1 MKKGLFSILASTLLV
16 VGCQNYDDQ
25 FSNIESQISA
35 LASTVAG
42 LSQVQ
47 SDLQSLSGTV
57 ASLQSSLSSQID
69 TALADGLAD
78 IDAAVVELNAAAAE
92 AASAEDVAN
101 IQASVDANAE
111 DLEELLNAS
120 AVFTGDVTIN
130 SVATLDI
137 FHGMD
142 DAIAIVNGNVD
153 IDATADMDA
162 VKLQET
168 IDNILT
174 TVKDFDY
181 TAASTVPAVTF
192 NNLTGTATLSLKLA
206 GPYVAQNLV
215 SAQNIHLYD
224 DYKSSVSVI
233 DFRKLTSVQKFYTD
247 ATANVIKFSKAT
259 ELHLTELVYYPPLDL
274 TIELDEGAAFPNKLD
289 DVDIDGDQ
297 KDIDLDITG
306 PAEVT
311 FTNILDGTMK
321 FKDVATVTVNGY
333 KGTFELLEGVETFN
347 SDSVVTLDIDSA
359 SDLETLNITGAL
371 DPDTTTDKSG
381 PAVVFTDN
389 NNITTITLAGEI
401 GSIGLQGNGNL
412 TDLTVT
418 ANVDG
423 AIAIGATGTGNG
435 NSDLTTVALTGASA
449 TKVHVIQNFDLETV
463 TIDNSFIAGSATGA
477 VLDGE
482 IKVIDNT
489 SLTNLNISSDKVEYL
504 EVTGND
510 DLTTLDFTG
519 LAAAGA
525 TGSPEVKIYDNDIEG
540 TAEDDEDGDTDVAD
554 GKTGDLG
561 DISSSSGIETA
572 KTYLAAVKGDADSKM
587 SVLFD
592 VVNFTTEGDTTSEVL
607 YDTSITAANISTQ
620 NTKLRIAYV
629 VPNSADTGNASV
641 AAKRGYLVTGYG
653 ASGDMVDVWA
663 NGVKL
668 VEQADLSST
677 NQGVNVANL
686 TSAAALTNADAAG
699 VTYTATGYAN
709 AILKLEIAA
718 NGSTMENSATTVSG
732 TTFGRHVSD
741 VFTIS
746 IPGANDAVVSNTT
759 ESGAASKLKDALY
772 NKWVAKNF
780 TVSKTWSRWSISSSG
795 AVMIFTA
802 KDKGTSQIGDE
813 LSFTASIA
821 SASLSNVGYRIGNG
835 NNLTN
840 DAGDNTAKGEGIVIS
855 LLADTAGTNLGEIGS
870 PWEDHTTGINNATIT
885 VTGVTVVEL
894 STTLN
899 RSLSTSGVITADDTY
914 PADSRSDVITPQ
926 QTINAATSNAVDFSR
941 IGWLD

>member
-1 MKKGLFSILASTLLV
+1 MKKGLLSILAGALLV

-25 FSNIESQISA
+25 FDQLESQINA

-42 LSQVQ
+42 LSAVQ
-47 SDLQSLSGTV
+47 SDLASLSAQVNSLSGAV
-57 ASLQSSLSSQID
+57 DAAVD
-69 TALADGLAD
+69 AALAGGLAD
-78 IDAAVVELNAAAAE
+78 IEAAIETLNAAAE
-92 AASAEDVAN
+92 AASSNSDIGAIAEDVTE
-101 IQASVDANAE
+101 IQD
-111 DLEELLNAS
+111 DLQDLLDAS
-120 AVFTGDVTIN
+120 AVYTGDVTIN

-137 FHGMD
+137 FHGMG

-153 IDATADMDA
+153 IDATPDMDA
-162 VKLQET
+162 TKLQET
-168 IDNILT
+168 IDAILT

-181 TAASTVPAVTF
+181 SAASTVGAVTF
-192 NNLTGTATLSLKLA
+192 NNLTGTATFSLKLA

-215 SAQNIHLYD
+215 SAQNIYLYD
-224 DYKSSVSVI
+224 DYKSSVTVI
-233 DFRKLTSVQKFYTD
+233 DFRELTSVQKFYTD
-247 ATANVIKFSKAT
+247 TNADEIKFSKAT
-259 ELHLTELVYYPPLDL
+259 ELHLNKLVYYPPLDL
-274 TIELDEGAAFPNKLD
+274 TIELDEGAAFPNALD

-306 PAEVT
+306 PAAVT

-371 DPDTTTDKSG
+371 DPDTTTDESG
-381 PAVVFTDN
+381 PDVVFTDN
-389 NNITTITLAGEI
+389 NNIATITLAGEI
-401 GSIGLQGNGNL
+401 GSIDLQGNGNL
-412 TDLTVT
+412 TDITVT

-423 AIAIGATGTGNG
+423 AIAVGATGTGNG
-435 NSDLTTVALTGASA
+435 NSDLTTVTLTGASA

-463 TIDNSFIAGSATGA
+463 IIDNTFIAGSGTDA

-489 SLTNLNISSDKVEYL
+489 SLTNLNISADKVEYL

-519 LAAAGA
+519 LAVAGA
-525 TGSPEVKIYDNDIEG
+525 TGSPEVYIYDNDIEA
-540 TAEDDEDGDTDVAD
+540 TAEDEEDGDTDVAD

-561 DISSSSGIETA
+561 EISSSSGIETA
-572 KTYLAAVKGDADSKM
+572 KTYLAAVKADADSKM
-587 SVLFD
+587 SVFFD

-607 YDTSITAANISTQ
+607 FSSAISAANISTQ

-641 AAKRGYLVTGYG
+641 AAKRGYLLTGFDD
-653 ASGDMVDVWA
+653 AGDMVDVWA

-668 VEQADLSST
+668 VERADLTSA

-686 TSAAALTNADAAG
+686 TTAAALTNADAAG
-699 VTYTATGYAN
+699 VDYSATGYAN

-732 TTFGRHVSD
+732 STFGRHVSD

-759 ESGAASKLKDALY
+759 ESGDATTLVTALY
-772 NKWVAKNF
+772 NEWVAKNV
-780 TVSKTWSRWSISSSG
+780 TASSTWSRWSISSTG
-795 AVMIFTA
+795 DILEFTA

-840 DAGDNTAKGEGIVIS
+840 DAGDNTAKGVGIVIS

-885 VTGVTVVEL
+885 ATGVTVVEL

-899 RSLSTSGVITADDTY
+899 RSVTASGVITATNTY
-914 PADSRSDVITPQ
+914 PTDSRSDVITPQ
-926 QTINAATSNAVDFSR
+926 QTINAAASNAVDFSR
-941 IGWLD
+941 IAWLD

>member
-1 MKKGLFSILASTLLV
+1 MKKGLLSILAGALLV

-25 FSNIESQISA
+25 FDQLESQINA

-42 LSQVQ
+42 LSAVQ
-47 SDLQSLSGTV
+47 SDLASLSAQVNSLSGAV
-57 ASLQSSLSSQID
+57 DAAVD
-69 TALADGLAD
+69 AALAGGLAD
-78 IDAAVVELNAAAAE
+78 IEAAIETLNAAAE
-92 AASAEDVAN
+92 AASSNSDIGAIAEDVTE
-101 IQASVDANAE
+101 IQD
-111 DLEELLNAS
+111 DLQDLLDAS
-120 AVFTGDVTIN
+120 AVYTGDVTIN

-137 FHGMD
+137 FHGMG

-153 IDATADMDA
+153 IDATPDMDA
-162 VKLQET
+162 TKLQET
-168 IDNILT
+168 IDAILT

-181 TAASTVPAVTF
+181 SAASTVGAVTF
-192 NNLTGTATLSLKLA
+192 NNLTGTATFSLKLA

-215 SAQNIHLYD
+215 SAQNIYLYD
-224 DYKSSVSVI
+224 DYKSSVTVI
-233 DFRKLTSVQKFYTD
+233 DFRELTSVQKFYTD
-247 ATANVIKFSKAT
+247 TNADEIKFSKAT
-259 ELHLTELVYYPPLDL
+259 ELHLNKLVYYPPLDL
-274 TIELDEGAAFPNKLD
+274 TIELDEGAAFPNALD

-306 PAEVT
+306 PAAVT

-371 DPDTTTDKSG
+371 DPDTTTDESG
-381 PAVVFTDN
+381 PDVVFTDN
-389 NNITTITLAGEI
+389 NNIATITLAGEI
-401 GSIGLQGNGNL
+401 GSIDLQGNGNL

-423 AIAIGATGTGNG
+423 AIAVGATGTGNG
-435 NSDLTTVALTGASA
+435 NSDLTTVTLTGASA

-463 TIDNSFIAGSATGA
+463 IIDNTFIAGSGTDA

-489 SLTNLNISSDKVEYL
+489 SLTNLNISADKVEYL

-519 LAAAGA
+519 LAVAGA
-525 TGSPEVKIYDNDIEG
+525 TGSPEVYIYDNDIEA
-540 TAEDDEDGDTDVAD
+540 TAEDEEDGDTDVAD

-561 DISSSSGIETA
+561 EISSSSGIETA
-572 KTYLAAVKGDADSKM
+572 KTYLAAVKADADSKM
-587 SVLFD
+587 SVFFD

-607 YDTSITAANISTQ
+607 FSSAISAANISTQ

-641 AAKRGYLVTGYG
+641 AAKRGYLLTGFDD
-653 ASGDMVDVWA
+653 AGDMVDVWA

-668 VEQADLSST
+668 VERADLTSA

-686 TSAAALTNADAAG
+686 TTAAALTNADAAG
-699 VTYTATGYAN
+699 VDYSATGYAN

-732 TTFGRHVSD
+732 STFGRHVSD

-759 ESGAASKLKDALY
+759 ESGDPTKLVTALY
-772 NKWVAKNF
+772 NKWVAKNV
-780 TVSKTWSRWSISSSG
+780 TASSTWSRWSISSTG
-795 AVMIFTA
+795 DILEFTA

-840 DAGDNTAKGEGIVIS
+840 DAGDNTAKGVGIVIS

-870 PWEDHTTGINNATIT
+870 PWEDNTVGINNATIT
-885 VTGVTVVEL
+885 ATGVTVVEL

-899 RSLSTSGVITADDTY
+899 RSVTASGVITATNTY
-914 PADSRSDVITPQ
+914 PTDSRSDVITPQ
-926 QTINAATSNAVDFSR
+926 QTINAAASNAVDFSR
-941 IGWLD
+941 IAWLD

>member
-1 MKKGLFSILASTLLV
+1 MKKGLLSILAGALLV

-25 FSNIESQISA
+25 FDQLESQINA

-42 LSQVQ
+42 LSAVQ
-47 SDLQSLSGTV
+47 SDLASLSAQVNSLSGAV
-57 ASLQSSLSSQID
+57 DAAVD
-69 TALADGLAD
+69 AALAGGLAD
-78 IDAAVVELNAAAAE
+78 IEAAIETLNAAAE
-92 AASAEDVAN
+92 AASSNSDIGAIAEDVTE
-101 IQASVDANAE
+101 IQD
-111 DLEELLNAS
+111 DLQDLLDAS
-120 AVFTGDVTIN
+120 AVYTGDVTIN

-137 FHGMD
+137 FHGMG

-153 IDATADMDA
+153 IDATPDMDA
-162 VKLQET
+162 TKLQET
-168 IDNILT
+168 IDAILT

-181 TAASTVPAVTF
+181 SAASTVGAVTF
-192 NNLTGTATLSLKLA
+192 NNLTGTATFSLKLA

-215 SAQNIHLYD
+215 SAQNIYLYD
-224 DYKSSVSVI
+224 DYKSSVTVI
-233 DFRKLTSVQKFYTD
+233 DFRELTSVQKFYTD
-247 ATANVIKFSKAT
+247 ANANEIKFSKAT
-259 ELHLTELVYYPPLDL
+259 ELHLNKLVYYPPLDL
-274 TIELDEGAAFPNKLD
+274 TIELDEGAAFPNALD

-306 PAEVT
+306 PAAVT

-371 DPDTTTDKSG
+371 DPDTTSDESG
-381 PAVVFTDN
+381 PDVVFTDN
-389 NNITTITLAGEI
+389 NNIATITLAGEI
-401 GSIGLQGNGNL
+401 GSIDLQGNGNL

-423 AIAIGATGTGNG
+423 AIAVGATGTGNG
-435 NSDLTTVALTGASA
+435 NSDLTTVTLTGASA

-463 TIDNSFIAGSATGA
+463 IIDNTFIAGSGTDA

-489 SLTNLNISSDKVEYL
+489 SLTNLNISADKVEYL

-519 LAAAGA
+519 LAVAGA
-525 TGSPEVKIYDNDIEG
+525 TGSPEVYIYDNDIEA
-540 TAEDDEDGDTDVAD
+540 TAEDEEDGDTDVAD

-561 DISSSSGIETA
+561 EISSSSGIETA
-572 KTYLAAVKGDADSKM
+572 KTYLAAVKADADSKM
-587 SVLFD
+587 SVFFD

-607 YDTSITAANISTQ
+607 FSSAISAANISTQ

-641 AAKRGYLVTGYG
+641 AAKRGYLLTGFDD
-653 ASGDMVDVWA
+653 AGDMVDVWA

-668 VEQADLSST
+668 VERADLTSA

-686 TSAAALTNADAAG
+686 TTAAALTNADAAG
-699 VTYTATGYAN
+699 VDYSATGYAN

-718 NGSTMENSATTVSG
+718 NGSTMENSATTVAGS
-732 TTFGRHVSD
+732 TFGRHVSD

-759 ESGAASKLKDALY
+759 ESGDPTKLVTALY
-772 NKWVAKNF
+772 NKWVAKNV
-780 TVSKTWSRWSISSSG
+780 TASSTWSRWSISSTG
-795 AVMIFTA
+795 DILEFTA

-840 DAGDNTAKGEGIVIS
+840 DAGDNTAKGVGIVIS

-870 PWEDHTTGINNATIT
+870 PQEDNTVGINNATIT
-885 VTGVTVVEL
+885 ATGVTVVEL

-899 RSLSTSGVITADDTY
+899 RSVTASGVITATNTY
-914 PADSRSDVITPQ
+914 PTDSRSDVITPQ
-926 QTINAATSNAVDFSR
+926 QTINAAASNAVDFSR
-941 IGWLD
+941 IAWLD

>member
-1 MKKGLFSILASTLLV
+1 MKKGLLSILAGALLV

-25 FSNIESQISA
+25 FDQLESQINA

-42 LSQVQ
+42 LSAVQ
-47 SDLQSLSGTV
+47 SDLASLSAQVNSLSGAV
-57 ASLQSSLSSQID
+57 DAAVD
-69 TALADGLAD
+69 AALAGGLAD
-78 IDAAVVELNAAAAE
+78 IEAAIETLNAAAE
-92 AASAEDVAN
+92 AASSNSDIGAIAEDVTE
-101 IQASVDANAE
+101 IQD
-111 DLEELLNAS
+111 DLQDLLDAS
-120 AVFTGDVTIN
+120 AVYTGDVTIN

-137 FHGMD
+137 FHGMG

-153 IDATADMDA
+153 IDATPDMDA
-162 VKLQET
+162 TKLQET
-168 IDNILT
+168 IDAILT

-181 TAASTVPAVTF
+181 SAASTVGAVTF
-192 NNLTGTATLSLKLA
+192 NNLTGTATFSLKLA

-215 SAQNIHLYD
+215 SAQNIYLYD
-224 DYKSSVSVI
+224 DYKSSVTVI
-233 DFRKLTSVQKFYTD
+233 DFRELTSVQKFYTD
-247 ATANVIKFSKAT
+247 TNADEIKFSKAT
-259 ELHLTELVYYPPLDL
+259 ELHLNKLVYYPPLDL
-274 TIELDEGAAFPNKLD
+274 TIELDEGAAFPNALD

-306 PAEVT
+306 PAAVT

-371 DPDTTTDKSG
+371 DPDTTTDESG
-381 PAVVFTDN
+381 PDVVFTDN
-389 NNITTITLAGEI
+389 NNIATITLAGEI
-401 GSIGLQGNGNL
+401 GSIDLQGNGNL

-423 AIAIGATGTGNG
+423 AIAVGATGTGNG
-435 NSDLTTVALTGASA
+435 NSDLTTVTLTGASA
-449 TKVHVIQNFDLETV
+449 TKVHIIQNFDLETV
-463 TIDNSFIAGSATGA
+463 TIDNTFIAGSATSA

-489 SLTNLNISSDKVEYL
+489 SLTNLNISADKVEYL

-525 TGSPEVKIYDNDIEG
+525 TGSPEVYIYDNDIEA
-540 TAEDDEDGDTDVAD
+540 TAEDEEDGDTDVAD

-561 DISSSSGIETA
+561 EISSSSGIETA
-572 KTYLAAVKGDADSKM
+572 KTYLAAVKADLDSKM
-587 SVLFD
+587 SVFFD

-607 YDTSITAANISTQ
+607 FSSAISAANISTQ

-641 AAKRGYLVTGYG
+641 AAKRGYLLTGFDD
-653 ASGDMVDVWA
+653 AGDMVDVWA

-668 VEQADLSST
+668 VERADLTSA

-686 TSAAALTNADAAG
+686 TTAAALTNADAAG

-732 TTFGRHVSD
+732 STFGRHVSD

-759 ESGAASKLKDALY
+759 ESGDATTLVTALY
-772 NKWVAKNF
+772 NEWVAKNV
-780 TVSKTWSRWSISSSG
+780 TASSTWSRWSISSTG
-795 AVMIFTA
+795 DILEFTA

-840 DAGDNTAKGEGIVIS
+840 DAGDNTAKGVGIVIS

-870 PWEDHTTGINNATIT
+870 PWEDNTVGINNATIT
-885 VTGVTVVEL
+885 ATGVTVVEL

-899 RSLSTSGVITADDTY
+899 RSVTASGVITATNTY
-914 PADSRSDVITPQ
+914 PTDSRSDVITPQ
-926 QTINAATSNAVDFSR
+926 QTINAAASNAVDFSR
-941 IGWLD
+941 IAWLD